1 MKKNLIMF
9 NMSHRFEWEKGVINR
24 NAHVL
29 NTLIER
35 GIFDRVLSVDFLPFN
50 PRKKAK
56 VLLKGRPWKK
66 NANTVFHR
74 LNTRVDADPTHKGVF
89 RMTSMNIKHLPKI
102 MQELG
107 MKEEETVMWSYNPL
121 IAKELEPYNKTL
133 QVFDAVDN
141 WIEHS
146 SYADQKEH
154 IQDCYALIK
163 KNSDVIFT
171 VSEGLVDFFERLPNV
186 FYIPNGVD
194 AEDFEN
200 AACDKTLLPK
210 ALQQKK
216 QRIIGYHGIIQSR
229 VNFSIFS
236 YLAEKHST
244 WQFLIIGPVWKEVE
258 AEMKVLKKFDNIHV
272 IDFVPYTK
280 LPGVIACFDAAMIP
294 HKVDAFTHSMNPL
307 KMYEYLA
314 AGKPIVSTPV
324 AGAEQ
329 FQDLITLSISPE
341 DFSTNLEEVL
351 KNDSEKLRQ
360 RRKQMAKQYSWNN
373 RVDLMMDIIA
383 RAETTQTD

>member
-9 NMSHRFEWEKGVINR
+9 NMSHRFEWERGVINR

-29 NTLIER
+29 NNIIDR
-35 GIFDRVLSVDFLPFN
+35 GIFQTVISVDFLPFN
-50 PRKKAK
+50 TRKRAK
-56 VLLKGRPWKK
+56 VMLKARPWKR
-66 NANTVFHR
+66 NADTVFYR
-74 LNTRVDADPTHKGVF
+74 LNTRVDKDQKRKGLYG
-89 RMTSMNIKHLPKI
+89 MTSLNLKHLP
-102 MQELG
+102 EV
-107 MKEEETVMWSYNPL
+107 MKQLAVREEETVMWSYNPL
-121 IAKELEPYNKTL
+121 VAPELERYNKAFHI
-133 QVFDAVDN
+133 FDAVDN

-154 IQDCYALIK
+154 IQECYASIK

-171 VSEGLVDFFERLPNV
+171 VSEGLVDFFERQSNV

-210 ALQQKK
+210 QLQEKK
-216 QRIIGYHGIIQSR
+216 QTIIGYHGIIQSR

-236 YLAEKHST
+236 YLAEKHPT

-258 AEMKVLKKFDNIHV
+258 PEIKALKKFKNIH
-272 IDFVPYTK
+272 ILDFVPYAK
-280 LPGVIACFDAAMIP
+280 LPAVISCFDATIIP

-314 AGKPIVSTPV
+314 AGKPIVSTPI

-329 FQDLITLSISPE
+329 FQDLIALSISPE
-341 DFSTNLEEVL
+341 DFSTNLEGAL
-351 KNDSEKLRQ
+351 KNDSDKLRQ
-360 RRKQMAKQYSWNN
+360 RRKQMAKEYSWNN

-383 RAETTQTD
+383 REELQATE